1 MFKLLIE
8 RNLYDPSPAWLAL
21 GVILAPLS
29 LLYTLIVCLKRLF
42 AKPQKFKIP
51 IISVGNLTLG
61 GSGKTPLV
69 RALFKEFNPRLKTC
83 IILRGYGRKS
93 RGLLEVALGG
103 RILCDVRQSGDEAM
117 EYALFLR
124 GANVIVSEDRAA
136 GILRA
141 QTLGFELAIL
151 DDGFSKFNIL
161 KFDILL
167 RPQSAPKLPFCLPF
181 AAYRYP
187 PFFYKFAD
195 FIPAPSDIAQ
205 EFKIVSAA
213 DLQSKLNGTDEIL
226 NSDADEISDLNLN
239 RAADEISNLNLNRT
253 TDEILNLNFDADEI
267 SNLNPAVADEIS
279 DSKET
284 GFEKSRTILIS
295 AIAKPWRLQEFLP
308 LAKAHAFFP
317 DHYDFKKEQILELLR
332 REGAEHILCT
342 AKDYVK
348 LRDLGA
354 EISVILLNLKLSENF
369 ICKIQNYI
377 NQAMIK

>member
-69 RALFKEFNPRLKTC
+69 RALFKEFNGGLKTC

-93 RGLLEVALGG
+93 RGLLEVALDG
-103 RILCDVRQSGDEAM
+103 RILCDVEQSGDEAM

-124 GANVIVSEDRAA
+124 GANVIISEDRAA

-141 QTLGFELAIL
+141 QTLGFELVIL
-151 DDGFSKFNIL
+151 DDGFSKFNIS

-195 FIPAPSDIAQ
+195 FIPASSDISQ

-213 DLQSKLNGTDEIL
+213 DLQSKLNGT
-226 NSDADEISDLNLN
+226 N
-239 RAADEISNLNLNRT
+239 EISNLA
-253 TDEILNLNFDADEI
+253 ADKI
-267 SNLNPAVADEIS
+267 SNLNPAAADKILN
-279 DSKET
+279 SKEAS
-284 GFEKSRTILIS
+284 FERSRTILIS

-332 REGAEHILCT
+332 REDAEHILCT

-369 ICKIQNYI
+369 IREIQNYI

>member
-8 RNLYDPSPAWLAL
+8 RNLYDPSPAWFAL

-69 RALFKEFNPRLKTC
+69 RALFKEFNGEFKTC

-103 RILCDVRQSGDEAM
+103 RILCDVGQSGDEAM

-141 QTLGFELAIL
+141 QTLGFELVIL
-151 DDGFSKFNIL
+151 DDGFSKFNIS

-195 FIPAPSDIAQ
+195 FIPAPSDISQ
-205 EFKIVSAA
+205 ELRIVSAA
-213 DLQSKLNGTDEIL
+213 DLQSKLNDIDKIS
-226 NSDADEISDLNLN
+226 NPADENSNSTANKISDLNLN
-239 RAADEISNLNLNRT
+239 RAV
-253 TDEILNLNFDADEI
+253 DEI
-267 SNLNPAVADEIS
+267 SNLNPAAADKILN
-279 DSKET
+279 SKEA

-348 LRDLGA
+348 LRDLSA

-369 ICKIQNYI
+369 IRKIQNYI

>member
-21 GVILAPLS
+21 GVILAPLT

-42 AKPQKFKIP
+42 AKPQSFKIP

-69 RALFKEFNPRLKTC
+69 RALFKEFNGGFKTC

-93 RGLLEVALGG
+93 KGLLEVALGG
-103 RILCDVRQSGDEAM
+103 RILCDVGQSGDEAM
-117 EYALFLR
+117 EYALFLH

-141 QTLGFELAIL
+141 QTLGFELVIL
-151 DDGFSKFNIL
+151 DDGFSKFNIS

-187 PFFYKFAD
+187 SFFYKFAD
-195 FIPAPSDIAQ
+195 FIPAPSDISQ
-205 EFKIVSAA
+205 GFKIVSAA
-213 DLQSKLNGTDEIL
+213 DLQGALNGTDEISNPADEIL

-239 RAADEISNLNLNRT
+239 RAT
-253 TDEILNLNFDADEI
+253 DEI
-267 SNLNPAVADEIS
+267 SNLNPTEDKIS
-279 DSKET
+279 NSKEA
-284 GFEKSRTILIS
+284 GFERSRTILIS

-332 REGAEHILCT
+332 REDAEHILCT

-348 LRDLGA
+348 LRDLDV

-369 ICKIQNYI
+369 IREIQNYI

>member
-69 RALFKEFNPRLKTC
+69 RALFKEFNGGLKTC

-93 RGLLEVALGG
+93 RGLLEVALDG
-103 RILCDVRQSGDEAM
+103 RILCDVGQSGDEAM

-141 QTLGFELAIL
+141 QTLGFELVIL
-151 DDGFSKFNIL
+151 DDGFSKFNIS

-195 FIPAPSDIAQ
+195 FIPAPSDISQ

-213 DLQSKLNGTDEIL
+213 DLQGALNGTDEIL
-226 NSDADEISDLNLN
+226 NPADEISNSSADKISDLNLN
-239 RAADEISNLNLNRT
+239 RATDEISNLNSAVANK
-253 TDEILNLNFDADEI
+253 ILN
-267 SNLNPAVADEIS
+267 
-279 DSKET
+279 SKEAN
-284 GFEKSRTILIS
+284 FERSRTILIS

-332 REGAEHILCT
+332 REDAEHILCT

-369 ICKIQNYI
+369 IRKIQNYI

>member
-29 LLYTLIVCLKRLF
+29 MLYTFIVCLKRLF
-42 AKPQKFKIP
+42 AKPQSFKIP

-69 RALFKEFNPRLKTC
+69 RALFKEFNGELKTC

-117 EYALFLR
+117 EYALSLR

-141 QTLGFELAIL
+141 QTLSFELVIL
-151 DDGFSKFNIL
+151 DDGFSKFNIA
-161 KFDILL
+161 KFDVLL
-167 RPQSAPKLPFCLPF
+167 KPEPAPKLPFCLPF

-195 FIPAPSDIAQ
+195 FIPAPSDISQ
-205 EFKIVSAA
+205 GFKIVSAA
-213 DLQSKLNGTDEIL
+213 DLQEGLNG
-226 NSDADEISDLNLN
+226 ADEISNP
-239 RAADEISNLNLNRT
+239 ADEISNLNLKT
-253 TDEILNLNFDADEI
+253 AADKI
-267 SNLNPAVADEIS
+267 SNLNPATADKIS
-279 DSKET
+279 NSKEA
-284 GFEKSRTILIS
+284 GLEGSRTILIS
-295 AIAKPWRLQEFLP
+295 AIAKPWRLQAFLP
-308 LAKAHAFFP
+308 IVKAHAFFP
-317 DHYDFKKEQILELLR
+317 DHYDFKREQIENLMQNH
-332 REGAEHILCT
+332 GADRILCT
-342 AKDYVK
+342 LKDYVK
-348 LRDLGA
+348 LKDFGF
-354 EISVILLNLKLSENF
+354 EISVISLSLILSERF
-369 ICKIQNYI
+369 REKIQNYVK
-377 NQAMIK
+377 QSMLK

>member
-29 LLYTLIVCLKRLF
+29 MLYTFIVCIKRLF
-42 AKPQKFKIP
+42 AKPQSFKIP

-69 RALFKEFNPRLKTC
+69 RALFKEFNGGLKTC

-141 QTLGFELAIL
+141 QTLGFELVIL
-151 DDGFSKFNIL
+151 DDGFSKFNIS

-167 RPQSAPKLPFCLPF
+167 RPQSAPKLPLCLPF

-195 FIPAPSDIAQ
+195 FIPASSDISQ
-205 EFKIVSAA
+205 GFKIVSAA
-213 DLQSKLNGTDEIL
+213 DLQEGLNGTDEIS
-226 NSDADEISDLNLN
+226 NSDADEILNSAVDKILDLNLKT
-239 RAADEISNLNLNRT
+239 AAN
-253 TDEILNLNFDADEI
+253 EI
-267 SNLNPAVADEIS
+267 SNLNPAEDKIS
-279 DSKET
+279 NYKEA
-284 GFEKSRTILIS
+284 GFEISRTILIS

-332 REGAEHILCT
+332 REDAEHILCT

-348 LRDLGA
+348 LRDLSA

-369 ICKIQNYI
+369 IRKIQNYV

>member
-8 RNLYDPSPAWLAL
+8 RNLYDPSPAWFAL

-69 RALFKEFNPRLKTC
+69 RALFKEFNGGFKTC

-103 RILCDVRQSGDEAM
+103 RILCDVGQSGDEAM

-141 QTLGFELAIL
+141 QTLGFELVIL
-151 DDGFSKFNIL
+151 DDGFSKFDIS

-167 RPQSAPKLPFCLPF
+167 RPQSAPKLRFCLPF

-195 FIPAPSDIAQ
+195 FIPAPSDISQ
-205 EFKIVSAA
+205 ELKIVSAA
-213 DLQSKLNGTDEIL
+213 DLQEGLNGTDEIS
-226 NSDADEISDLNLN
+226 NPT
-239 RAADEISNLNLNRT
+239 DEISNST
-253 TDEILNLNFDADEI
+253 ADEI
-267 SNLNPAVADEIS
+267 SNLNPAAADKILN
-279 DSKET
+279 SKEA

-369 ICKIQNYI
+369 IREIQNYI

>member
-8 RNLYDPSPAWLAL
+8 RNLYNPSPAWLAL

-93 RGLLEVALGG
+93 RGLLEVSLGG

-141 QTLGFELAIL
+141 QTLGFELVIL
-151 DDGFSKFNIL
+151 DDGFSKFNIA

-195 FIPAPSDIAQ
+195 FIPAPSDISQ

-213 DLQSKLNGTDEIL
+213 DLQSKLN
-226 NSDADEISDLNLN
+226 SM
-239 RAADEISNLNLNRT
+239 DEISNP
-253 TDEILNLNFDADEI
+253 TDEISNSTADEI
-267 SNLNPAVADEIS
+267 SNLNPAAADKILN
-279 DSKET
+279 SKEA

-332 REGAEHILCT
+332 REDAEHILCT

-369 ICKIQNYI
+369 IRKIQNYI

>member
-42 AKPQKFKIP
+42 VKPQKFKIP

-69 RALFKEFNPRLKTC
+69 RTLFKEFNEELKTC

-141 QTLGFELAIL
+141 QTLGFELVIL
-151 DDGFSKFNIL
+151 DDGFSKFNIS

-195 FIPAPSDIAQ
+195 FIPSSSDISQ
-205 EFKIVSAA
+205 ELRIVSAA
-213 DLQSKLNGTDEIL
+213 DLQSKLNGTDESATPANKIL
-226 NSDADEISDLNLN
+226 NSAADKISDLNLKT
-239 RAADEISNLNLNRT
+239 AADK
-253 TDEILNLNFDADEI
+253 ILN
-267 SNLNPAVADEIS
+267 
-279 DSKET
+279 SKEA

-332 REGAEHILCT
+332 REDAEHILCT

-348 LRDLGA
+348 LRDLGVG
-354 EISVILLNLKLSENF
+354 ISVILLNLKLSENF
-369 ICKIQNYI
+369 IRKIQNYI

>member
-69 RALFKEFNPRLKTC
+69 RALFKEFNGGLKTC

-93 RGLLEVALGG
+93 RGLLEVALDG
-103 RILCDVRQSGDEAM
+103 RILCDVGQSGDEAM

-124 GANVIVSEDRAA
+124 DANVIVSEDRAA

-141 QTLGFELAIL
+141 QTLGFELVIL
-151 DDGFSKFNIL
+151 DDGFSKFNIS

-195 FIPAPSDIAQ
+195 FIPSPSDISQ
-205 EFKIVSAA
+205 ELRIISAA
-213 DLQSKLNGTDEIL
+213 DLQEGLNGTDEISNL
-226 NSDADEISDLNLN
+226 ADEISDLNLN
-239 RAADEISNLNLNRT
+239 RAADEISNLNPAA
-253 TDEILNLNFDADEI
+253 ADEI
-267 SNLNPAVADEIS
+267 SNLNPAEDKIS
-279 DSKET
+279 NYKEAN
-284 GFEKSRTILIS
+284 FERSRTILIS
-295 AIAKPWRLQEFLP
+295 AIAKPWRLERFLP

-332 REGAEHILCT
+332 REDAEHILCT

-348 LRDLGA
+348 LRDLDV

-369 ICKIQNYI
+369 IREIQNYI

>member
-29 LLYTLIVCLKRLF
+29 LLYTFIVCLKRLF

-141 QTLGFELAIL
+141 QTLGFKLVIL
-151 DDGFSKFNIL
+151 DDGFSKFNIS

-181 AAYRYP
+181 AVYRYP

-195 FIPAPSDIAQ
+195 FIPSPSDILQ
-205 EFKIVSAA
+205 ELKIISAA
-213 DLQSKLNGTDEIL
+213 DLQEGLNGADEIL
-226 NSDADEISDLNLN
+226 NPADEISNSAADEISDLNLN
-239 RAADEISNLNLNRT
+239 RAADEISNLNPAT
-253 TDEILNLNFDADEI
+253 ADKILN
-267 SNLNPAVADEIS
+267 
-279 DSKET
+279 SKEA
-284 GFEKSRTILIS
+284 GFERSRTILIS

-332 REGAEHILCT
+332 REDAEHILCT

-369 ICKIQNYI
+369 IRKIQNYI

>member
-69 RALFKEFNPRLKTC
+69 RALFKEFNGEFKTC

-141 QTLGFELAIL
+141 QTLGFELVIL
-151 DDGFSKFNIL
+151 DDGFSKFNIS

-195 FIPAPSDIAQ
+195 FIPSPSDISQ
-205 EFKIVSAA
+205 ELKIVSAA
-213 DLQSKLNGTDEIL
+213 DLQEGLNGADEISNL
-226 NSDADEISDLNLN
+226 ADENSNSTADEISDLNLN
-239 RAADEISNLNLNRT
+239 RAT
-253 TDEILNLNFDADEI
+253 DEI
-267 SNLNPAVADEIS
+267 SNLNPAVANKILN
-279 DSKET
+279 SKEAN
-284 GFEKSRTILIS
+284 FERSRTILIS
-295 AIAKPWRLQEFLP
+295 AIAKPWRLQAFLP

-332 REGAEHILCT
+332 REDAEHILCT

-348 LRDLGA
+348 LRDLSA

-369 ICKIQNYI
+369 IRKIQNYI

>member
-69 RALFKEFNPRLKTC
+69 RALFKEFNGGLKTC

-103 RILCDVRQSGDEAM
+103 RVLCDVRQSGDEAM

-141 QTLGFELAIL
+141 QTLGFELVIL
-151 DDGFSKFNIL
+151 DDGFSKFNIS

-195 FIPAPSDIAQ
+195 FIPTPSDISQ
-205 EFKIVSAA
+205 SFKIVSAA
-213 DLQSKLNGTDEIL
+213 DLQEGLNGTDEIS
-226 NSDADEISDLNLN
+226 NFADENSDLNLKT
-239 RAADEISNLNLNRT
+239 AADK
-253 TDEILNLNFDADEI
+253 I
-267 SNLNPAVADEIS
+267 SNLNPAANKILN
-279 DSKET
+279 SKEA
-284 GFEKSRTILIS
+284 GFERSRTILIS

-369 ICKIQNYI
+369 IRKIQNYI

>member
-69 RALFKEFNPRLKTC
+69 RALFKEFSGELKTC

-93 RGLLEVALGG
+93 RGLLEVSLGG
-103 RILCDVRQSGDEAM
+103 RILCDVGQSGDEAM

-141 QTLGFELAIL
+141 QTLGFELVIL
-151 DDGFSKFNIL
+151 DDGFSKFNIS

-195 FIPAPSDIAQ
+195 FIPAQSDISQ
-205 EFKIVSAA
+205 ELKIISAA
-213 DLQSKLNGTDEIL
+213 DLQSKLNGTNEISNL
-226 NSDADEISDLNLN
+226 AADKISDLNLN
-239 RAADEISNLNLNRT
+239 RAADEISNLNPAAA
-253 TDEILNLNFDADEI
+253 DKILN
-267 SNLNPAVADEIS
+267 
-279 DSKET
+279 SKEA

-332 REGAEHILCT
+332 REDAEHILCT

-369 ICKIQNYI
+369 IREIQNYI

>member
-1 MFKLLIE
+1 VFKLLIE
-8 RNLYDPSPAWLAL
+8 RNLYNPSPAWLAL

-93 RGLLEVALGG
+93 RGLLEVSLGG

-141 QTLGFELAIL
+141 QTLGFELVIL
-151 DDGFSKFNIL
+151 DDGFSKFNIA

-195 FIPAPSDIAQ
+195 FIPAPSDISQ

-213 DLQSKLNGTDEIL
+213 DLQSKLN
-226 NSDADEISDLNLN
+226 SM
-239 RAADEISNLNLNRT
+239 DEISNP
-253 TDEILNLNFDADEI
+253 TDEISNSTADEI
-267 SNLNPAVADEIS
+267 SNLNPAAADKILN
-279 DSKET
+279 SKEA

-332 REGAEHILCT
+332 REDAEHILCT

-369 ICKIQNYI
+369 IRKIQNYI

>member
-61 GSGKTPLV
+61 GSSKTPLV
-69 RALFKEFNPRLKTC
+69 RALFKEFNGEFKTC

-103 RILCDVRQSGDEAM
+103 RILCDVGQSGDEAM

-141 QTLGFELAIL
+141 QTLGFELVIL
-151 DDGFSKFNIL
+151 DDGFSKFNIS

-167 RPQSAPKLPFCLPF
+167 RPQSAPKLPFCLPL

-195 FIPAPSDIAQ
+195 FIPSSSDISQ
-205 EFKIVSAA
+205 ELKIVSAA
-213 DLQSKLNGTDEIL
+213 DLQGTLNGADEIL
-226 NSDADEISDLNLN
+226 NSTADKISDLNLN
-239 RAADEISNLNLNRT
+239 RAADEISNLNPAA
-253 TDEILNLNFDADEI
+253 DKILN
-267 SNLNPAVADEIS
+267 
-279 DSKET
+279 SKEA

-332 REGAEHILCT
+332 REDAEHILCT

-348 LRDLGA
+348 LRGLDV

-369 ICKIQNYI
+369 IRKIQNYI

>member
-69 RALFKEFNPRLKTC
+69 RALFKEFNGGLKTC

-93 RGLLEVALGG
+93 RGLLEVALDG
-103 RILCDVRQSGDEAM
+103 RILCDVGQSGDEAM

-141 QTLGFELAIL
+141 QTLGFELVIL
-151 DDGFSKFNIL
+151 DDGFSKFNIF

-195 FIPAPSDIAQ
+195 FIPAPSDISQ

-226 NSDADEISDLNLN
+226 NL
-239 RAADEISNLNLNRT
+239 ADEISNST
-253 TDEILNLNFDADEI
+253 ADEI
-267 SNLNPAVADEIS
+267 SNLNPTAADKILN
-279 DSKET
+279 SKEA

-332 REGAEHILCT
+332 RESVEHILCT

-348 LRDLGA
+348 LRDLSA

-369 ICKIQNYI
+369 IRKIQNYI

>member
-69 RALFKEFNPRLKTC
+69 RALFKEFNGGLKTC
-83 IILRGYGRKS
+83 IVLRGYGRKS

-141 QTLGFELAIL
+141 QTLGFELVIL
-151 DDGFSKFNIL
+151 DDGFSKFNIS

-167 RPQSAPKLPFCLPF
+167 RPQSAPKLQFCLPF

-195 FIPAPSDIAQ
+195 FIPAPSDISQ
-205 EFKIVSAA
+205 ELKIVSAA
-213 DLQSKLNGTDEIL
+213 DLQEGLNSADEISNPTDEIS
-226 NSDADEISDLNLN
+226 NPADKISDLNLN
-239 RAADEISNLNLNRT
+239 RAADEISNLN
-253 TDEILNLNFDADEI
+253 
-267 SNLNPAVADEIS
+267 PAVADKILN
-279 DSKET
+279 SKEA

-332 REGAEHILCT
+332 REDAEHILCT

-348 LRDLGA
+348 LRDLSA

-369 ICKIQNYI
+369 IRKIQNYI

>member
-29 LLYTLIVCLKRLF
+29 MLYTFIVCLKRLF
-42 AKPQKFKIP
+42 AKPQSFKIP

-69 RALFKEFNPRLKTC
+69 RALFKEFNGELKTC

-103 RILCDVRQSGDEAM
+103 RVLCDVRQSGDEAM

-141 QTLGFELAIL
+141 QTLGFELVIL
-151 DDGFSKFNIL
+151 DDGFSKFNIA
-161 KFDILL
+161 KFDVLL
-167 RPQSAPKLPFCLPF
+167 KPEPAPKLPFCLPF

-195 FIPAPSDIAQ
+195 FIPAPSDISQ
-205 EFKIVSAA
+205 GFKIISAA
-213 DLQSKLNGTDEIL
+213 DLQEGLNG
-226 NSDADEISDLNLN
+226 ADKISNPTADKISDLNLN
-239 RAADEISNLNLNRT
+239 RAADETSNLNSAAE
-253 TDEILNLNFDADEI
+253 DKILN
-267 SNLNPAVADEIS
+267 
-279 DSKET
+279 SKEA
-284 GFEKSRTILIS
+284 GLERSRTILIS
-295 AIAKPWRLQEFLP
+295 AIAKPWRLQRFLP
-308 LAKAHAFFP
+308 LVKAHAFFP
-317 DHYDFKKEQILELLR
+317 DHYDFKREQIENLMQNH
-332 REGAEHILCT
+332 GADRILCT
-342 AKDYVK
+342 LKDYVK
-348 LRDLGA
+348 LKDFGF
-354 EISVILLNLKLSENF
+354 EISVISLSLRLSERF
-369 ICKIQNYI
+369 CEKIQNYVK
-377 NQAMIK
+377 QSMLK

>member
-69 RALFKEFNPRLKTC
+69 RALFKEFSEEFKTC

-103 RILCDVRQSGDEAM
+103 RILCDVGQSGDEAM

-141 QTLGFELAIL
+141 QTLGFEPVIL
-151 DDGFSKFNIL
+151 DDGFSKFNIS

-195 FIPAPSDIAQ
+195 FIPTQSDISQ
-205 EFKIVSAA
+205 GFKIISAA
-213 DLQSKLNGTDEIL
+213 DLQSKLNGTNEIS
-226 NSDADEISDLNLN
+226 NPADEISNSATDKISDSNLN
-239 RAADEISNLNLNRT
+239 RAADEISNLNPGAA
-253 TDEILNLNFDADEI
+253 DKILN
-267 SNLNPAVADEIS
+267 
-279 DSKET
+279 SKET
-284 GFEKSRTILIS
+284 VFEKSRTILIS

-332 REGAEHILCT
+332 REDAEHILCT

-348 LRDLGA
+348 LRDLSA

-369 ICKIQNYI
+369 IRKIQNYI

>member
-69 RALFKEFNPRLKTC
+69 RALFKEFNGGLKTC

-103 RILCDVRQSGDEAM
+103 RILCDVGQSGDEAM

-141 QTLGFELAIL
+141 QTLGFELVIL
-151 DDGFSKFNIL
+151 DDGFSKFNIS

-195 FIPAPSDIAQ
+195 FIPSPSDISQ
-205 EFKIVSAA
+205 ELKIVSAA
-213 DLQSKLNGTDEIL
+213 DLQGTLNGTDEISNL
-226 NSDADEISDLNLN
+226 ADEISDLNLN
-239 RAADEISNLNLNRT
+239 RAADEISNLNPAAA
-253 TDEILNLNFDADEI
+253 DKILN
-267 SNLNPAVADEIS
+267 
-279 DSKET
+279 SKEA

-332 REGAEHILCT
+332 REDAEHILCT

-354 EISVILLNLKLSENF
+354 KISVILLNLKLSENF
-369 ICKIQNYI
+369 IRKIQNYI

>member
-93 RGLLEVALGG
+93 RGLLEVSLGG
-103 RILCDVRQSGDEAM
+103 RILCDARQSGDEAM

-141 QTLGFELAIL
+141 QTLGFELVIL
-151 DDGFSKFNIL
+151 DDGFSKFNIS

-195 FIPAPSDIAQ
+195 FIPVPSDIAQ
-205 EFKIVSAA
+205 SFKIVSAA

-226 NSDADEISDLNLN
+226 NPADEISNSAADEISDLNLN
-239 RAADEISNLNLNRT
+239 RAADKISDLNLKT
-253 TDEILNLNFDADEI
+253 AEDKI
-267 SNLNPAVADEIS
+267 SSP
-279 DSKET
+279 KEAS
-284 GFEKSRTILIS
+284 FERSRTILIS
-295 AIAKPWRLQEFLP
+295 AIAKPWRLERFLP

-332 REGAEHILCT
+332 REDAEHILCT

-348 LRDLGA
+348 LRDLSV

-369 ICKIQNYI
+369 IRKIQNYI

>member
-69 RALFKEFNPRLKTC
+69 RALFKEFNGGLKTC

-141 QTLGFELAIL
+141 QTLGFELVIL
-151 DDGFSKFNIL
+151 DDGFSKFNIS

-167 RPQSAPKLPFCLPF
+167 RPQSAPKLRFCLPF

-195 FIPAPSDIAQ
+195 FIPAPSDISQ
-205 EFKIVSAA
+205 ELKIVSAA
-213 DLQSKLNGTDEIL
+213 DLQEGLNGT
-226 NSDADEISDLNLN
+226 
-239 RAADEISNLNLNRT
+239 
-253 TDEILNLNFDADEI
+253 DEI
-267 SNLNPAVADEIS
+267 SNLNPAEDKIS
-279 DSKET
+279 NPKET
-284 GFEKSRTILIS
+284 SFERSRTILIS

-332 REGAEHILCT
+332 REDAEHILCT

-369 ICKIQNYI
+369 IRKIQNYI

>member
-8 RNLYDPSPAWLAL
+8 RNLYDPSPAWFVL

-29 LLYTLIVCLKRLF
+29 LLYTLIVCLKRFF

-69 RALFKEFNPRLKTC
+69 RALFKEFNGGLKTC
-83 IILRGYGRKS
+83 IVLRGYGRKS

-141 QTLGFELAIL
+141 QTLGFELVIL
-151 DDGFSKFNIL
+151 DDGFSKFNIS

-195 FIPAPSDIAQ
+195 FIPAPSDISQ
-205 EFKIVSAA
+205 ELKIVSAA
-213 DLQSKLNGTDEIL
+213 DLQEGLNGM
-226 NSDADEISDLNLN
+226 
-239 RAADEISNLNLNRT
+239 DEISNP
-253 TDEILNLNFDADEI
+253 ADKI
-267 SNLNPAVADEIS
+267 SNLAADKILN
-279 DSKET
+279 SKEVS
-284 GFEKSRTILIS
+284 FERSRTILIS

-332 REGAEHILCT
+332 REDAEHILCT

-354 EISVILLNLKLSENF
+354 EISVILLNLKLGENF
-369 ICKIQNYI
+369 IREIQNYI

>member
-69 RALFKEFNPRLKTC
+69 RALFKEFNGGLKTC

-141 QTLGFELAIL
+141 QTLGFELVIL
-151 DDGFSKFNIL
+151 DDGFSKFDIS

-195 FIPAPSDIAQ
+195 FIPSPSDILQ
-205 EFKIVSAA
+205 ELKIISAA
-213 DLQSKLNGTDEIL
+213 DLQEGLNGTDEIS
-226 NSDADEISDLNLN
+226 NPTDEISDLNLN
-239 RAADEISNLNLNRT
+239 RAADEIL
-253 TDEILNLNFDADEI
+253 
-267 SNLNPAVADEIS
+267 NLNPAAADKILN
-279 DSKET
+279 SKEA

-317 DHYDFKKEQILELLR
+317 DHYDFKKERILELLR
-332 REGAEHILCT
+332 REDAEHILCT

-348 LRDLGA
+348 LRDLDV

-369 ICKIQNYI
+369 IRKIQNYI

>member
-21 GVILAPLS
+21 GVLLAPLS

-69 RALFKEFNPRLKTC
+69 RALFKEFNEELKTC

-117 EYALFLR
+117 EYALSLR

-141 QTLGFELAIL
+141 QTLGFELVIL
-151 DDGFSKFNIL
+151 DDGFSKFNIA

-195 FIPAPSDIAQ
+195 FIPASSDISQ
-205 EFKIVSAA
+205 GFKIVSAA
-213 DLQSKLNGTDEIL
+213 DLQGALNGTDEIS
-226 NSDADEISDLNLN
+226 NP
-239 RAADEISNLNLNRT
+239 ADEISNLA
-253 TDEILNLNFDADEI
+253 ADKI
-267 SNLNPAVADEIS
+267 SNLNPATADKIS
-279 DSKET
+279 NSKEA
-284 GFEKSRTILIS
+284 GLEGSRTILIS
-295 AIAKPWRLQEFLP
+295 AIAKPWRLQAFLP
-308 LAKAHAFFP
+308 IVKAHAFFP
-317 DHYDFKKEQILELLR
+317 DHYDFKREQIENLMQNH
-332 REGAEHILCT
+332 GADRILCT
-342 AKDYVK
+342 LKDYVK
-348 LRDLGA
+348 LKDFGF
-354 EISVILLNLKLSENF
+354 EISVISLSLILSERF
-369 ICKIQNYI
+369 REKIQNYVK
-377 NQAMIK
+377 QSMLK

>member
-42 AKPQKFKIP
+42 AKPQKLKIP

-69 RALFKEFNPRLKTC
+69 RALFKEFNGELKTC

-103 RILCDVRQSGDEAM
+103 RVLCDVRQSGDEAM

-141 QTLGFELAIL
+141 QTLGFELVIL
-151 DDGFSKFNIL
+151 DDGFSKFNIS

-167 RPQSAPKLPFCLPF
+167 RPQSAPKLRFCLPL

-195 FIPAPSDIAQ
+195 FIPAPSDISQ
-205 EFKIVSAA
+205 GFKIVSAA
-213 DLQSKLNGTDEIL
+213 DLQEGLNG
-226 NSDADEISDLNLN
+226 
-239 RAADEISNLNLNRT
+239 
-253 TDEILNLNFDADEI
+253 ADEI
-267 SNLNPAVADEIS
+267 SNLNPAADKILN
-279 DSKET
+279 SKEA

-354 EISVILLNLKLSENF
+354 KISVILLNLKLSENF
-369 ICKIQNYI
+369 IRKIQNYI

>member
-69 RALFKEFNPRLKTC
+69 RALFKEFSGKLKTC

-103 RILCDVRQSGDEAM
+103 RVLCDVRQSGDEAM

-141 QTLGFELAIL
+141 QTLGFELVIL
-151 DDGFSKFNIL
+151 DDGFSKFNIS

-195 FIPAPSDIAQ
+195 FIPAPSDISQ
-205 EFKIVSAA
+205 ELKIVSAA
-213 DLQSKLNGTDEIL
+213 DLQEGLNGTDEISNL
-226 NSDADEISDLNLN
+226 ADENSNSTANKISDLNLN
-239 RAADEISNLNLNRT
+239 RAV
-253 TDEILNLNFDADEI
+253 DEI
-267 SNLNPAVADEIS
+267 SNLNPAAADKILN
-279 DSKET
+279 SKEA

-348 LRDLGA
+348 LRDFGA

-369 ICKIQNYI
+369 IRKIQNYI

>member
-69 RALFKEFNPRLKTC
+69 RALFKEFNGELKTC

-103 RILCDVRQSGDEAM
+103 RVLCDVGQSGDEAM

-141 QTLGFELAIL
+141 QTLGFELVIL
-151 DDGFSKFNIL
+151 DDGFSKFNIS

-195 FIPAPSDIAQ
+195 FIPSSSDISQ
-205 EFKIVSAA
+205 ELSIVSAT
-213 DLQSKLNGTDEIL
+213 DLQEGLNGADEISNPADEIS
-226 NSDADEISDLNLN
+226 NSDANKISDLNL
-239 RAADEISNLNLNRT
+239 RAA
-253 TDEILNLNFDADEI
+253 ADEI
-267 SNLNPAVADEIS
+267 SNLNPAAADKILN
-279 DSKET
+279 SKEA

-295 AIAKPWRLQEFLP
+295 AIAKSWRLQEFLP

-332 REGAEHILCT
+332 REDAEHILCT

-369 ICKIQNYI
+369 IRKIQNYI

>member
-103 RILCDVRQSGDEAM
+103 RVLCDVRQSGDEAM

-141 QTLGFELAIL
+141 QTLGFELVIL
-151 DDGFSKFNIL
+151 DDGFSKFNIS

-195 FIPAPSDIAQ
+195 FIPAQSDISQ
-205 EFKIVSAA
+205 GFKIISAA
-213 DLQSKLNGTDEIL
+213 DLQGALNGTDKIL
-226 NSDADEISDLNLN
+226 NSTADKISDLNLN
-239 RAADEISNLNLNRT
+239 RAV
-253 TDEILNLNFDADEI
+253 DEI
-267 SNLNPAVADEIS
+267 SNLNPAAADKILN
-279 DSKET
+279 SKEVS
-284 GFEKSRTILIS
+284 FERSRTILIS
-295 AIAKPWRLQEFLP
+295 AIAKHWRLQEFLP

-348 LRDLGA
+348 LRDLSA

-369 ICKIQNYI
+369 IRKIQNYI

>member
-1 MFKLLIE
+1 
-8 RNLYDPSPAWLAL
+8 
-21 GVILAPLS
+21 VILAPLS

-69 RALFKEFNPRLKTC
+69 RALFKEFNGSLKTC

-103 RILCDVRQSGDEAM
+103 RVLCDVRQSGDEAI

-141 QTLGFELAIL
+141 QTLGFELVIL
-151 DDGFSKFNIL
+151 DDGFSKFNIS

-195 FIPAPSDIAQ
+195 FIPAPSDISQ
-205 EFKIVSAA
+205 ELSIVSAA
-213 DLQSKLNGTDEIL
+213 DLQEGLNGTDEISNL
-226 NSDADEISDLNLN
+226 ADEISNSATDKISDLNLKTT
-239 RAADEISNLNLNRT
+239 ADK
-253 TDEILNLNFDADEI
+253 I
-267 SNLNPAVADEIS
+267 SNLNPAKDKIS
-279 DSKET
+279 NSKEA
-284 GFEKSRTILIS
+284 GLERSRTILIS

-332 REGAEHILCT
+332 REDAEHILCT

-348 LRDLGA
+348 LKDLSA

-369 ICKIQNYI
+369 IREIQNYI

>member
-8 RNLYDPSPAWLAL
+8 RNLYNPSPAWLAL

-103 RILCDVRQSGDEAM
+103 RILCDVEQSGDEAM

-141 QTLGFELAIL
+141 QTLGFELVIL
-151 DDGFSKFNIL
+151 DDGFSKFNIS

-167 RPQSAPKLPFCLPF
+167 RPQSAPRLPFCLPF

-195 FIPAPSDIAQ
+195 FIPAPSDISQ
-205 EFKIVSAA
+205 SFKIVSAA
-213 DLQSKLNGTDEIL
+213 DLQGALNGTDKIL
-226 NSDADEISDLNLN
+226 NPT
-239 RAADEISNLNLNRT
+239 DEISNLAT
-253 TDEILNLNFDADEI
+253 DEI
-267 SNLNPAVADEIS
+267 SNLNPAAADKILN
-279 DSKET
+279 SKEA

-332 REGAEHILCT
+332 REDAEHILCT

-369 ICKIQNYI
+369 IREIQNYI

>member
-8 RNLYDPSPAWLAL
+8 RNLYDPSPAWFVL

-93 RGLLEVALGG
+93 RGLLEVALDG
-103 RILCDVRQSGDEAM
+103 RILCDVGQSGDEAM

-141 QTLGFELAIL
+141 QTLGFELVIL
-151 DDGFSKFNIL
+151 DDGFSKFNIS

-167 RPQSAPKLPFCLPF
+167 RPQSVPKLPFCLPF

-195 FIPAPSDIAQ
+195 FIPAQSDISQ
-205 EFKIVSAA
+205 GFKIISAA
-213 DLQSKLNGTDEIL
+213 DLQGALNGTDKIL
-226 NSDADEISDLNLN
+226 NSTADKISDLNLN
-239 RAADEISNLNLNRT
+239 RAV
-253 TDEILNLNFDADEI
+253 DEI
-267 SNLNPAVADEIS
+267 SNLNPAAADKILN
-279 DSKET
+279 SKEVS
-284 GFEKSRTILIS
+284 FERSRTILIS
-295 AIAKPWRLQEFLP
+295 AIAKPWRLQRFLP
-308 LAKAHAFFP
+308 LVKAHAFFP

-332 REGAEHILCT
+332 REDAEHILCT

-348 LRDLGA
+348 LRDLSA

-369 ICKIQNYI
+369 IRKIQNYI

>member
-29 LLYTLIVCLKRLF
+29 LLYTFIVCLKRLF

-69 RALFKEFNPRLKTC
+69 RALFKEFSGKLKTC

-141 QTLGFELAIL
+141 QTLGFELVIL
-151 DDGFSKFNIL
+151 DDGFSKFNIS

-167 RPQSAPKLPFCLPF
+167 RPQSAPKLPFCVPF

-195 FIPAPSDIAQ
+195 FIPSPSDILQ
-205 EFKIVSAA
+205 ELKIVSAA
-213 DLQSKLNGTDEIL
+213 DLQEGLNGTDEIS
-226 NSDADEISDLNLN
+226 NSAADKISDLNLKT
-239 RAADEISNLNLNRT
+239 A
-253 TDEILNLNFDADEI
+253 ADEI
-267 SNLNPAVADEIS
+267 SNLNPAVANKILN
-279 DSKET
+279 SKEA
-284 GFEKSRTILIS
+284 GLERSRTILIS

-332 REGAEHILCT
+332 REDAKHILCT

-348 LRDLGA
+348 LRDLSA

-369 ICKIQNYI
+369 IRKIQNYI

>member
-21 GVILAPLS
+21 GVILAPLT

-69 RALFKEFNPRLKTC
+69 RALFKEFNGGLKTC

-93 RGLLEVALGG
+93 RGLLEVALDG

-141 QTLGFELAIL
+141 QTLGFELVIL
-151 DDGFSKFNIL
+151 DDGFSKFNIS

-167 RPQSAPKLPFCLPF
+167 RPQSAPKLRFCLPF

-195 FIPAPSDIAQ
+195 FIPASSDISQ
-205 EFKIVSAA
+205 ELKIVSAA
-213 DLQSKLNGTDEIL
+213 DLQGTLNGTDEISNL
-226 NSDADEISDLNLN
+226 ADEISDLNL
-239 RAADEISNLNLNRT
+239 RAAADEISNLNPT
-253 TDEILNLNFDADEI
+253 EDKILN
-267 SNLNPAVADEIS
+267 
-279 DSKET
+279 SKEA

-295 AIAKPWRLQEFLP
+295 AIAKPWRLQRFLP

-317 DHYDFKKEQILELLR
+317 DHYDFKKERILELLR
-332 REGAEHILCT
+332 REDAEHILCT

-348 LRDLGA
+348 LRDLGV

-369 ICKIQNYI
+369 IHKIQNYI

>member
-8 RNLYDPSPAWLAL
+8 RNLYEPGPAWLAL

-69 RALFKEFNPRLKTC
+69 RALFKEFIEELKNFN
-83 IILRGYGRKS
+83 ILSGYGRKS
-93 RGLLEVALGG
+93 RGLLEVALDG

-141 QTLGFELAIL
+141 QTLGFELVIL
-151 DDGFSKFNIL
+151 DDGFSKFNIS

-195 FIPAPSDIAQ
+195 FIPASSDI
-205 EFKIVSAA
+205 
-213 DLQSKLNGTDEIL
+213 
-226 NSDADEISDLNLN
+226 
-239 RAADEISNLNLNRT
+239 
-253 TDEILNLNFDADEI
+253 
-267 SNLNPAVADEIS
+267 
-279 DSKET
+279 
-284 GFEKSRTILIS
+284 
-295 AIAKPWRLQEFLP
+295 
-308 LAKAHAFFP
+308 
-317 DHYDFKKEQILELLR
+317 
-332 REGAEHILCT
+332 
-342 AKDYVK
+342 
-348 LRDLGA
+348 
-354 EISVILLNLKLSENF
+354 
-369 ICKIQNYI
+369 
-377 NQAMIK
+377 

>member
-8 RNLYDPSPAWLAL
+8 RNLYDPSRTWLAL

-42 AKPQKFKIP
+42 AKPQKFKIL

-69 RALFKEFNPRLKTC
+69 RALFKEVSEEFKTC

-93 RGLLEVALGG
+93 RGLLEVALDG
-103 RILCDVRQSGDEAM
+103 RILCDVGQSGDEAM

-141 QTLGFELAIL
+141 QTLGFELVIL
-151 DDGFSKFNIL
+151 DDGFSKFNIA

-167 RPQSAPKLPFCLPF
+167 HPQSAPKLPLCLPF

-195 FIPAPSDIAQ
+195 FIPAPSDILQ
-205 EFKIVSAA
+205 GFKIISAA
-213 DLQSKLNGTDEIL
+213 DLQEGLNGTDEISNPADEISNL
-226 NSDADEISDLNLN
+226 AADEISDLNLN
-239 RAADEISNLNLNRT
+239 RAADEISDLNSAVANK
-253 TDEILNLNFDADEI
+253 ILN
-267 SNLNPAVADEIS
+267 
-279 DSKET
+279 SKEAS
-284 GFEKSRTILIS
+284 FERSRTILIS
-295 AIAKPWRLQEFLP
+295 AIAKPWRLERFLP

-332 REGAEHILCT
+332 REDAEHILCT

-348 LRDLGA
+348 LRDLSV

-369 ICKIQNYI
+369 IRKIQNYI

>member
-69 RALFKEFNPRLKTC
+69 RALFKEFNGELKTC

-103 RILCDVRQSGDEAM
+103 RVLCDVEQSGDEAM

-141 QTLGFELAIL
+141 QTLGFELVIL
-151 DDGFSKFNIL
+151 DDGFSKFNIS

-195 FIPAPSDIAQ
+195 FIPAQSDISQ
-205 EFKIVSAA
+205 GFKIISAA
-213 DLQSKLNGTDEIL
+213 DLQEGLNGTDEIL
-226 NSDADEISDLNLN
+226 NSDADEISNSAADKISDLNLKT
-239 RAADEISNLNLNRT
+239 A
-253 TDEILNLNFDADEI
+253 ADEI
-267 SNLNPAVADEIS
+267 SNLNPAVANKILN
-279 DSKET
+279 SKEG

-348 LRDLGA
+348 LRDLGV

-369 ICKIQNYI
+369 IREIQNYI

>member
-69 RALFKEFNPRLKTC
+69 RALFKEFSGKLKTC

-103 RILCDVRQSGDEAM
+103 RILCDVGQSGDEAM

-141 QTLGFELAIL
+141 QTLGFELVIL
-151 DDGFSKFNIL
+151 DDGFSKFNIS

-195 FIPAPSDIAQ
+195 FIPAQSDISQ
-205 EFKIVSAA
+205 ELKIISAA
-213 DLQSKLNGTDEIL
+213 DLQSKLNGTNEISNL
-226 NSDADEISDLNLN
+226 AADKISDLNLN
-239 RAADEISNLNLNRT
+239 RAADEISNLNPAAA
-253 TDEILNLNFDADEI
+253 DKILN
-267 SNLNPAVADEIS
+267 
-279 DSKET
+279 SKEA

-332 REGAEHILCT
+332 REDAEHILCT

-369 ICKIQNYI
+369 IREIQNYI